1 LGIGSGVG
9 LATGDGPSDAI
20 GAGLAV
26 GWTIATLATG
36 LGDGEGVGEPPL
48 SAKTATPTRTR
59 DQRGTAVDAGASI
72 RATLGRRARK
82 QDGRSMA
89 GNVICSK
96 CGHQN
101 TAEQPFCGS
110 CGAFL
115 EWSDQKVEGDDT
127 AATTTHPSSVSPAVP
142 SAGSD
147 AELAGLARSRSGAPL
162 SPASADPTPVRP
174 APVEPPPTLGPAAT
188 QPPLVSPVRPGP
200 SARSVPPTPADLS
213 DLPGPADPAAVV
225 AASAL
230 DPTIV
235 CPACA
240 RPNPVDR
247 TFCHSCGTLLRP
259 KPSEPAPRGRRSG
272 SALDGR
278 AGLYRLV
285 SILLLIAII
294 IVGSLLLT
302 RLTTPSSGPTPLP
315 SPTKASL
322 VRLVAV
328 GSPAPGLVGS
338 YVAG

>member
-1 LGIGSGVG
+1 
-9 LATGDGPSDAI
+9 
-20 GAGLAV
+20 
-26 GWTIATLATG
+26 
-36 LGDGEGVGEPPL
+36 
-48 SAKTATPTRTR
+48 
-59 DQRGTAVDAGASI
+59 
-72 RATLGRRARK
+72 
-82 QDGRSMA
+82 MA

-101 TAEQPFCGS
+101 AAEQPFCGS

-115 EWSDQKVEGDDT
+115 EWSGQKVEGDDT
-127 AATTTHPSSVSPAVP
+127 AATRTHPSSASPAVP
-142 SAGSD
+142 SAESD

-162 SPASADPTPVRP
+162 SPGSA
-174 APVEPPPTLGPAAT
+174 G
-188 QPPLVSPVRPGP
+188 
-200 SARSVPPTPADLS
+200 
-213 DLPGPADPAAVV
+213 PAAVV
-225 AASAL
+225 PAPAL

-294 IVGSLLLT
+294 IVGSFLLT
-302 RLTTPSSGPTPLP
+302 RLTTPASGPTPVP

-322 VRLVAV
+322 VRLAAV
-328 GSPAPGLVGS
+328 GSPAPGLVGL